1 MAEGQVGDATA
12 APVTPG
18 SRGSGV
24 FPRDQSFTISNKLRE
39 FTALSRRLERHLAE
53 QFELNQT
60 DLAAMEHLSRSGS
73 ATPGELAEELGV
85 TSAAT
90 TFVVNRLSAMGHV
103 HRSPHPDDGRKTVI
117 TPSPASLANIATRMA
132 PLGADLLGYLREL
145 PPEDLGV
152 IEAFL
157 DRATSALRGQLDE

>member
-1 MAEGQVGDATA
+1 MAPDAPATDAQIPDPRGRGDR
-12 APVTPG
+12 V
-18 SRGSGV
+18 V
-24 FPRDQSFTISNKLRE
+24 DQSFQISNKLRS
-39 FTALSRRLERHLAE
+39 FSALSRRLERHLAE

-60 DLAAMEHLSRSGS
+60 DLAAMELLSRSGS
-73 ATPGELAEELGV
+73 ATAGELADELGV

-103 HRSPHPDDGRKTVI
+103 HRSRHPDDGRKTVI
-117 TPSPASLANIATRMA
+117 TPSPDSLADIATRMA

-145 PPEDLGV
+145 PPAELGV

-157 DRATSALRGQLDE
+157 DRATQALHDQLGE